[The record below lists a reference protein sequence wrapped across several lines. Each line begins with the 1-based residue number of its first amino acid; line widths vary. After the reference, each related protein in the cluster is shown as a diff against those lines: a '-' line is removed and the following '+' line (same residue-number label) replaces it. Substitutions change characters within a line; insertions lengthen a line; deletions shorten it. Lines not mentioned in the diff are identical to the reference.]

1 MRAANRRTQNDQE
14 QVDDPAGGRP
24 LAAGL
29 YVTTALADDP
39 GPTTPFGNVTLACD
53 SATFSYMDF
62 GSGPNP
68 IHEQVFVDGSLAVDK
83 TFTFSGSSG
92 TDVVALNLTGTHIVS
107 ASVTWTVDGG
117 GGFVGEQETLN
128 CGSPFP
134 VGGTFV
140 VGDLTVGPVAQSLGK
155 SVTFW
160 GAQWWKL
167 NSLSGGDGPAEF
179 KGFEDSPA
187 MPSCGDN
194 WTTRPGNSTP
204 PPDTI
209 PAYMA
214 IVVASQVKNTGSSI
228 GGDTAHLVIVKTDP
242 GYQGNPGHA
251 GTGTIVSVV
260 C

>member
-1 MRAANRRTQNDQE
+1 MIRNKLMTLLAA
-14 QVDDPAGGRP
+14 AA

-29 YVTTALADDP
+29 CVTSALAGDP
-39 GPTTPFGNVTLACD
+39 SAPTPFGNVTLACD
-53 SATFSYMDF
+53 AATFSYLDF
-62 GSGPNP
+62 GSGPNT

-92 TDVVALNLTGTHIVS
+92 TDVVPLNLTGTHTLS
-107 ASVTWTVDGG
+107 ATAVWTVDGG
-117 GGFVGEQETLN
+117 GRIVGELDTFD
-128 CGSPFP
+128 CGTPIFP

-155 SVTFW
+155 SVDFW

-167 NSLSGGDGPAEF
+167 NALSGGDGPAEF

-187 MPSCGDN
+187 MPACGDN

-214 IVVASQVKNTGSSI
+214 IVVSSQVKNSGSSI
-228 GGDTAHLVIVKTDP
+228 GGDVLHLVIVKTDP

-251 GTGTIVSVV
+251 GTGTIVSVI

>member
-1 MRAANRRTQNDQE
+1 MIRNNLLTLLAA
-14 QVDDPAGGRP
+14 VA

-29 YVTTALADDP
+29 YVTAAFADDP
-39 GPTTPFGNVTLACD
+39 PAPFGNVTLACD
-53 SATFSYMDF
+53 SATFSYMNF
-62 GSGPNP
+62 GSGPNT
-68 IHEQVFVDGSLAVDK
+68 IHEQVFVDGNLTVDK

-92 TDVVALNLTGTHIVS
+92 TDVIPLNLTGTHTMN
-107 ASVTWTVDGG
+107 ANADWTVSGG
-117 GGFVGEQETLN
+117 GRVVGELDSFD
-128 CGSPFP
+128 CAGPPFP

-155 SVTFW
+155 SVNFW

-167 NSLSGGDGPAEF
+167 NSLTSGDAPAAF

-187 MPSCGDN
+187 MPTCGDN
-194 WTTRPGNSTP
+194 WTSLSGNSTP

-214 IVVASQVKNTGSSI
+214 IVVSSKITKTGPSL
-228 GGDTAHLVIVKTDP
+228 GGDVLHLVIVKTDP
-242 GYQGNPGHA
+242 GYEGNPGHA
-251 GTGTIVSVV
+251 GTGTIVSVI